1 MKTIHT
7 KANNSKLSSSRL
19 IDKYRSERIRLL
31 LSRIRNK
38 KPNQLVRTIFTRVPP
53 FSLFG
58 RGFYRVLFQTRLY
71 GWRNKTAK
79 LLYENDNQELDAV
92 QQATLAKLN
101 EDGVAILHLDDLSSD
116 SKLLGR
122 LNTSARCP
130 VVLQA
135 EKLSG
140 QTLYN
145 HKIRGI
151 GRNIKGK
158 HIPDAYLDFFLSD
171 KLLNIINSYF
181 GLHTRLNYIDA
192 WYSFPV
198 NPNNLFATTEQWHRD
213 HEDKRII
220 KVFVYLSDV
229 AKDMGPFSY
238 INGTHSKGQD
248 KFTWLSPPSP
258 PRGIYL
264 RASDLDLV
272 QQNDRHTI
280 NAYPGK
286 TGSVI
291 IADTSGF
298 HKGGRAVAEPRHVL
312 VAFFTSDAAV
322 DRHRYCLPPDF
333 DPGLLSPQACYA
345 LGLNEPEQ
353 MKNEET

>member
-1 MKTIHT
+1 MKTILT
-7 KANNSKLSSSRL
+7 KANNSKLSGSRL
-19 IDKYRSERIRLL
+19 VDKYGSERISLL

-58 RGFYRVLFQTRLY
+58 RGFYKALFQTRLY
-71 GWRNKTAK
+71 GWRNKTAIS
-79 LLYENDNQELDAV
+79 LYQNDNQQLDKV
-92 QQATLAKLN
+92 QQATLEKLN
-101 EDGVAILHLDDLSSD
+101 KDGVAILHLDDLSSD
-116 SKLLGR
+116 RNLLGR
-122 LNTSARCP
+122 LKANARCP
-130 VVLQA
+130 AVLQA

-158 HIPDAYLDFFLSD
+158 HIPEAYLDFFLSD

-181 GLHTRLNYIDA
+181 GLRTRLNYIDA
-192 WYSFPV
+192 WYSLPV
-198 NPNNLFATTEQWHRD
+198 DPNDLFVTTELWHRD

-220 KVFVYLSDV
+220 KVFVYLSEV

-238 INGTHSKGQD
+238 INGTHSKGQG
-248 KFTWLSPPSP
+248 KFTWLAPSSP
-258 PRGIYL
+258 PRGVYL
-264 RASDLDLV
+264 RAGDIERV
-272 QQNDRHTI
+272 QQIDRHTI

-286 TGSVI
+286 PGSVI

-298 HKGGRAVAEPRHVL
+298 HKGGRAIAEPRHVL
-312 VAFFTSDAAV
+312 VAFFATDAAV
-322 DRHRYCLPPDF
+322 DRHSYSLPPKI

-345 LGLNEPEQ
+345 LGLNKSE
-353 MKNEET
+353 